1 MVAGMVNIHEIK
13 IVFAAFH
20 RIFPNRSDAPEPMT
34 AELTTCVVLTGKPVN
49 EEMMISSN
57 EPACAEK
64 LFTGRIL

>member
-1 MVAGMVNIHEIK
+1 M
-13 IVFAAFH
+13 VFAALH

-49 EEMMISSN
+49 DEMIISNN

-64 LFTGRIL
+64 LFTARIL